1 MKKMKIVVI
10 GAGSASF
17 GSGVLADLLTS
28 PELKEFALTVS
39 LVDIDE
45 KALDRMYRLALRM
58 KEYCR
63 SNVVFEASADRI
75 KALPGADY
83 VIVSVAQR
91 RWDLWQKDFYIPLA
105 FGFRHVFG
113 ENGGPGGAF
122 HTLRSLNLVLPICR
136 DMERFCPEALLLNF
150 TNPESRV
157 CQGVSML
164 TKIHSVG
171 LCHGPQRT
179 LTRISQLLEMRAE
192 DIEITVGGINHFHW
206 ALAVRD
212 RRDGRDLRAELDK
225 KVPAFD
231 WGVDN
236 LTPVLHRLFG
246 HITYPEPSHPG
257 EYMGF
262 AWEIAGPKY
271 IDWGLGDVSRNPS
284 AKAED
289 PDYQIEGLGNA
300 VSYELWSLELP
311 KHLDAFLEQN
321 IPITPEFVRALDYP
335 LPGPAG
341 GKKQESGADPAA
353 LPLSG
358 ELTVPI
364 ICDIEFNRDRVEIG
378 ANVLNNGS
386 IPNLPADGVV
396 EVPIRVNAG
405 GVKSA
410 PVGPLPEAIA
420 GMCAIQISIQ
430 KLLVQA
436 YAEKSK
442 RYLLQA
448 LLIDPIVDSV
458 DRAEKYME
466 TMLKAEA
473 DFLPE
478 LR

>member
-17 GSGVLADLLTS
+17 GSGALADLLSS
-28 PELKEFALTVS
+28 PELAEFDLTIS

-45 KALDRMYRLALRM
+45 HALGRMFRLAQRM
-58 KEYCR
+58 KEYCHSR
-63 SNVVFEASADRI
+63 AAIEATADRTE
-75 KALPGADY
+75 ALPGADY
-83 VIVSVAQR
+83 VVVSVAQR
-91 RWDLWQKDFYIPLA
+91 RWDLWQKDFYIPQAL
-105 FGFRHVFG
+105 GFRHVFG

-122 HTLRSLNLVLPICR
+122 HTLRSLNLVIPICR
-136 DMERFCPEALLLNF
+136 DMERLCPEALLLNF

-164 TKIHSVG
+164 TRIRSVG

-179 LTRISQLLEMRAE
+179 LSRISQVLGRREE
-192 DIEITVGGINHFHW
+192 EIEITVGGINHFHW
-206 ALAVRD
+206 ALQVRD
-212 RRDGRDLRAELDK
+212 RRTGKDLRPELDAR
-225 KVPAFD
+225 VASFD

-271 IDWGLGDVSRNPS
+271 IDWGLGDVSRKPG
-284 AKAED
+284 ATAQD
-289 PDYQIEGLGNA
+289 PEYQIEGLGGV
-300 VSYELWSLELP
+300 VSYELWSMELP
-311 KHLDAFLEQN
+311 KYLEEFLAQN
-321 IPITPEFVRALDYP
+321 VPITPEFVLKLDYP
-335 LPGPAG
+335 LPGRAEAAG
-341 GKKQESGADPAA
+341 ARAA
-353 LPLSG
+353 QARLPLPQSG

-364 ICDIEFNRDRVEIG
+364 ICGIEFNRDRVEIG
-378 ANVLNNGS
+378 ANVVNDGA

-396 EVPIRVNAG
+396 EVPIRVNAQ
-405 GVKSA
+405 GVRSA

-420 GMCAIQISIQ
+420 GMCGVQISIQ

-448 LLIDPIVDSV
+448 LLIDPVVDSLA
-458 DRAEKYME
+458 RAERLIE
-466 TMLKAEA
+466 IMLKAEEGY
-473 DFLPE
+473 LPE
-478 LR
+478 LH